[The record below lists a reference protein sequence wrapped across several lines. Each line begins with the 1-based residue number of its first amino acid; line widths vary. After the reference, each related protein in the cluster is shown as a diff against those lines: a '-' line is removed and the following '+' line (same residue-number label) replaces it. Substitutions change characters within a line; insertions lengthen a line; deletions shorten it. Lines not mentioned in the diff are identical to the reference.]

1 MQVCPVKLR
10 IERNRQGRMETVTLT
25 SVFLFLKM
33 PKLDMVLPLGD
44 PRLYQVCEPVK
55 PEEVKALE
63 PAITDLLDIILEFR
77 AKYNAGR
84 AIAAPQ
90 IGVMKRLI
98 CMNIDK
104 PVVIFNPELTN
115 LSEEMIELW
124 DDCMCFPNLLVRL
137 KRHRHLTL
145 TFRDQN
151 WEEQRWNLSDDL
163 SELIQHEYDHL
174 DGILATQRAID
185 DRSFRWRS

>member
-1 MQVCPVKLR
+1 MKLSM
-10 IERNRQGRMETVTLT
+10 I
-25 SVFLFLKM
+25 
-33 PKLDMVLPLGD
+33 LPLGD
-44 PRLYQVCEPVK
+44 PRLYKIAAPV
-55 PEEVKALE
+55 ERHEIDSLE
-63 PAITDLLDIILEFR
+63 SVIKDLHEIILEFR

-84 AIAAPQ
+84 AVAAPQ

-104 PVVIFNPELTN
+104 PIAIINPVLTH
-115 LSEEMIELW
+115 LSEEMFELW

-137 KRHRHLTL
+137 KRHRSLTL
-145 TFRDQN
+145 TFRDAQWQEHVWRLEN
-151 WEEQRWNLSDDL
+151 DL

-185 DRSFRWRS
+185 SKSFKWRS